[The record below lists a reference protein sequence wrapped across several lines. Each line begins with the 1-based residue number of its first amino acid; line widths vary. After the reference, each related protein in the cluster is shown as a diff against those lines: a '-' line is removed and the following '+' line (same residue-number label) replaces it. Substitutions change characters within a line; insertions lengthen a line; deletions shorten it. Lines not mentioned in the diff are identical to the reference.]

1 MYFSIAYN
9 AMPGRERPGTRLAAP
24 ETRLAPDTR
33 FSGGDMRAI
42 TMVMIN
48 LCGVVLLGQA
58 LTVGLPAPTG
68 RAVDFKLGELEAAGR
83 ELAAKGLI
91 TERILEGGTY
101 SINVRHIASAETALV
116 HGKITEVWV
125 VREGSGTLATGGS
138 LVDPKP
144 GATSGEQSG
153 SSIRGGV
160 ERVINAGDV
169 IFIPPGVPH
178 GIKESKSITYLNIRF
193 ETR

>member
-1 MYFSIAYN
+1 
-9 AMPGRERPGTRLAAP
+9 MPV
-24 ETRLAPDTR
+24 LAPDTR
-33 FSGGDMRAI
+33 FSGGNMRAI

-48 LCGVVLLGQA
+48 LCGVVVLGQA
-58 LTVGLPAPTG
+58 LTVRQPAPTD
-68 RAVDFKLGELEAAGR
+68 RAVDFKLGELEAVGR
-83 ELAAKGLI
+83 GLAAKGLI

-144 GATSGEQSG
+144 GATAGEQSG
-153 SSIRGGV
+153 SSIRGGI

-193 ETR
+193 ETK

>member
-1 MYFSIAYN
+1 
-9 AMPGRERPGTRLAAP
+9 
-24 ETRLAPDTR
+24 
-33 FSGGDMRAI
+33 MRAI

-48 LCGVVLLGQA
+48 LCGVVVLGQA
-58 LTVGLPAPTG
+58 LTVGLPAPAD
-68 RAVDFKLGELEAAGR
+68 RAVDFKLGQLEAVGR

-125 VREGSGTLATGGS
+125 VREGSGTLASGGS

-160 ERVINAGDV
+160 ERAINAGDV

-178 GIKESKSITYLNIRF
+178 VIRDTAGISYLNIHF
-193 ETR
+193 GGTD